1 MPWPYTTTRSSVVF
15 SFILAVAVAG
25 SLFFLAGWQLYCMLT
40 GQTSVE
46 YYIHRE
52 LTATASEFGRTY
64 RNPNDHGWAKNFQ
77 VFFGVDPTK
86 PWFAWLVPGMS
97 NPVHTPASVNSASA
111 RRRTVENL
119 V

>member
-1 MPWPYTTTRSSVVF
+1 MPWPYNTSRSSVVF
-15 SFILAVAVAG
+15 SFILAAAVAG
-25 SLFFLAGWQLYCMLT
+25 SLVFLGGWQLYCILT

-46 YYIHRE
+46 YYLHRE
-52 LTATASEFGRTY
+52 LRAAAAEFGRTY

-77 VFFGVDPTK
+77 VFFGVDATK

-97 NPVHTPASVNSASA
+97 NPVYTPNTSSSTIA
-111 RRRTVENL
+111 RRAAEEL